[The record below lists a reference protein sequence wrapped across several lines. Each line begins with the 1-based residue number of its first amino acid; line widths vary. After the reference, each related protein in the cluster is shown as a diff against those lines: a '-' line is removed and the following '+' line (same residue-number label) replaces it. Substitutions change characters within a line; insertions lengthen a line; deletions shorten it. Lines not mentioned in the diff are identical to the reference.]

1 MTDDPLNMGDSTM
14 AGHCLRHRVRPD
26 VRAPYVPARYGQHPV
41 TRNNTHRRHRLGAF
55 SLIELV
61 IVVVIIA
68 IIAAIAIPRM
78 SRGAAGAADSALS
91 GNLNTMRS
99 ALDRYAAEHVGA
111 YPPLVNVVDA
121 LTKYSDERGTTFSPT
136 RVGATG
142 VVLGPYLR
150 AVPALPAGAAKGR
163 SGFTVIAPGAGATP
177 ADATAGWYYDA
188 TSGTVKANCGD
199 LEKDARERAYNT
211 Y

>member
-1 MTDDPLNMGDSTM
+1 MLGNRKQRS
-14 AGHCLRHRVRPD
+14 
-26 VRAPYVPARYGQHPV
+26 
-41 TRNNTHRRHRLGAF
+41 HRRSAF

-78 SRGAAGAADSALS
+78 SRGSAGAADSALS
-91 GNLNTMRS
+91 GNLRVLRS
-99 ALDRYAAEHVGA
+99 AIDLYATEHGGS
-111 YPPLVNVVDA
+111 YPPLANLVDA
-121 LTKYSDERGTTFSPT
+121 LTKYSDELGTTFS
-136 RVGATG
+136 ATKNG
-142 VVLGPYLR
+142 VAGIVYGPYLR
-150 AVPALPAGAAKGR
+150 AVPALPVGAAKGKN
-163 SGFTVIAPGAGATP
+163 GFTATAPGAGATP

-188 TSGTVKANCGD
+188 TSGTIKANCGD

>member
-1 MTDDPLNMGDSTM
+1 MLSNT
-14 AGHCLRHRVRPD
+14 RRRRV
-26 VRAPYVPARYGQHPV
+26 G
-41 TRNNTHRRHRLGAF
+41 F

-78 SRGAAGAADSALS
+78 SRGAAGAADSALG
-91 GNLNTMRS
+91 GNLNTLRS
-99 ALDRYAAEHVGA
+99 AIDRYAGEHGGT
-111 YPPLVNVVDA
+111 YPPLANLVDA
-121 LTKYSDERGTTFSPT
+121 LTRFSDERGTTFSAT

-142 VVLGPYLR
+142 VVYGPYLR
-150 AVPALPAGAAKGR
+150 AMPPLPVGTAKGK
-163 SGFTVIAPGAGATP
+163 SAFTGTTPGAGATP

-188 TSGTVKANCGD
+188 ASGTVKANCGD
-199 LEKDARERAYNT
+199 LEKDARETPYNT